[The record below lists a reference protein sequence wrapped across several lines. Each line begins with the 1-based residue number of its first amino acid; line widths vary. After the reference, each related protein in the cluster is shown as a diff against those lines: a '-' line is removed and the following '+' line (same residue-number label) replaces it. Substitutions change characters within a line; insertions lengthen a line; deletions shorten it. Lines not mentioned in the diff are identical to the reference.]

1 MRRLLLLA
9 FLLGFA
15 SPAFAQ
21 HNGIQ
26 ITHAWSRPAMVGRV
40 GVAYLTATDS
50 GAPDRLTGAS
60 TPVAAR
66 AELHR
71 SVTEHGVAKMLPVPA
86 LPVAPG
92 KPAVLAPGGYHFMLI
107 GLKQPL
113 AAGQTFP
120 LTLTFAN
127 AGSVTTTITVMPF
140 GAKNAGAGGMAGM
153 DMSGM
158 HRATHP

>member
-1 MRRLLLLA
+1 VRRLLLLVV
-9 FLLGFA
+9 LLGFA

-21 HNGIQ
+21 HNGIE
-26 ITHAWSRPAMVGRV
+26 IAHAWSRPAMAGHV
-40 GVAYLTATDS
+40 GVAYLTVTDS

-71 SVTEHGVAKMLPVPA
+71 SVTEQGVAKMLPVPT

-92 KPAVLAPGGYHFMLI
+92 KPAVLAPGSYHFMLI

-113 AAGQTFP
+113 VAGQTFP

-127 AGSVTTTITVMPF
+127 AGAVTTKITVMPF
-140 GAKNAGAGGMAGM
+140 GANAGAGGMEGM
-153 DMSGM
+153 DMGGM
-158 HRATHP
+158 HHAMHP